1 MGQTQLEPKR
11 NVLVSQRLTESMAT
25 SSSVRSAPL
34 VTNAVKANR
43 SPMVVF
49 GSDPA
54 PLQITV
60 APSED
65 DITASELAA
74 GGAH

>member
-1 MGQTQLEPKR
+1 
-11 NVLVSQRLTESMAT
+11 MAT